1 METVVLIGGFLYIGI
16 LGWFVMDRI
25 GRFIDEGVFWDGEEE
40 RNAEQERQDGCN
52 SSSPKV

>member
-25 GRFIDEGVFWDGEEE
+25 GRFIDEGGFWDGDEE
-40 RNAEQERQDGCN
+40 RNAEQERQDSCN